1 MFPIQV
7 ESKGDADCFAMCGP
21 TIHNKRT
28 RIGTQLATNE
38 LSQAAKDQ
46 GKTVT
51 VANNQEDA
59 AGPGEVH
66 DTQFIALHICCFRGT
81 RANNEGTDQS

>member
-21 TIHNKRT
+21 TVHNKQT

-38 LSQAAKDQ
+38 LSQAAKGQ

-66 DTQFIALHICCFRGT
+66 DTSYSPAHLLFQG
-81 RANNEGTDQS
+81 DQSEQ

>member
-1 MFPIQV
+1 
-7 ESKGDADCFAMCGP
+7 MCGP

-66 DTQFIALHICCFRGT
+66 DTQF
-81 RANNEGTDQS
+81 